1 MQLELLVG
9 LHPLAL
15 FSIFAFA
22 GLIWG
27 LQASVGANLGHRR
40 DLNWQTGYLLGL
52 LLGGLLFSALY
63 SIRPIT
69 QTDKIE
75 VPKWVKTLSV
85 WPSAV
90 LSLAVLGV
98 TLLMEMLSARAPMYV
113 VVMPWEIFTWTGNL
127 LALLGLISFTI
138 LGGYLGKRW
147 YDPRA
152 PRPERAEVSR
162 EVDAI
167 D

>member
-1 MQLELLVG
+1 MQLEFLIG

-15 FSIFAFA
+15 FSIFSLA

-69 QTDKIE
+69 QTGKIE
-75 VPKWVKTLSV
+75 APKWIKTLSV

-90 LSLAVLGV
+90 LSLTVLAV
-98 TLLMEMLSARAPMYV
+98 TLLMEMLSSRAPMNV
-113 VVMPWEIFTWTGNL
+113 VVMPWEIFTWVGIL

-147 YDPRA
+147 YDPKA

>member
-1 MQLELLVG
+1 VQLEMLIG

-15 FSIFAFA
+15 FSIFASA

-27 LQASVGANLGHRR
+27 LQSAVGANLGHRR

-69 QTDKIE
+69 QTGKIE

-90 LSLAVLGV
+90 LSLAVLAV

-113 VVMPWEIFTWTGNL
+113 VVMQWEIFTWTGNL

-152 PRPERAEVSR
+152 PRPERAEVSSA
-162 EVDAI
+162 VDAI